1 MEKFNELTT
10 NILSG
15 NLNESKQAF
24 KQILAE
30 KVTRRLDEKKKSHY
44 DKDLDADRDG
54 KLTKKDCCSEEVE
67 LDEVSSD
74 LYNLFSKKTLIRS
87 VWG

>member
-1 MEKFNELTT
+1 MEKFNQLTT

-30 KVTRRLDEKKKSHY
+30 KITRRLDEKKK
-44 DKDLDADRDG
+44 
-54 KLTKKDCCSEEVE
+54 V
-67 LDEVSSD
+67 VMI
-74 LYNLFSKKTLIRS
+74 KT
-87 VWG
+87 